1 MDQNHPTPLLGQD
14 EPLVPAPGT
23 DGGARV
29 SAARPAR
36 RPRRDDWID
45 ARLRS
50 LYDAVTAEP
59 LPPEL
64 QAMVD
69 KLLEEPTPPAR

>member
-1 MDQNHPTPLLGQD
+1 MDQNHPTALLGQD
-14 EPLVPAPGT
+14 EPLAPAPES
-23 DGGARV
+23 DRGARV
-29 SAARPAR
+29 SAGRPAR
-36 RPRRDDWID
+36 RLRRDDWID

-50 LYDAVTAEP
+50 LYDAVAAEP

-69 KLLEEPTPPAR
+69 KLLEEPQPPAR